1 MNASNAAVVMVT
13 TRDDTCSTYEDTCST
28 FGGTCST
35 CGGIC
40 STCGGICIG
49 VLPCQ
54 HVSMSAVP
62 TLVKKKKV

>member
-1 MNASNAAVVMVT
+1 MNASNAAVAMVT
-13 TRDDTCSTYEDTCST
+13 TRDDACSTYEDTCSTFGDTCST

-40 STCGGICIG
+40 ID
-49 VLPCQ
+49 VLPCP
-54 HVSMSAVP
+54 HVSMSAVS